1 MICQWWALWQII
13 DLRDTGKSRY
23 FAITEFNNCFII
35 GSWPSLFF
43 NVYFREAK
51 RSAIFH
57 PRVTARRRKA
67 WYRLRM
73 SRILF
78 AAKHNLD
85 PSAYGQ
91 ANTAILLTRA
101 RCWGIPLL
109 MSFMYIG
116 DHWSAWLHD
125 SSIIKWSLIFFL
137 FSYLSGNPIH
147 CDCSLEWLRLLLVKN
162 VLHAVQDGEHI
173 KCASPLRAG
182 DKALISLSHNQLCGK
197 STGFPS

>member
-109 MSFMYIG
+109 MSFMYKG

-125 SSIIKWSLIFFL
+125 SSIIKWSLIFFVQL
-137 FSYLSGNPIH
+137 PVWESNP
-147 CDCSLEWLRLLLVKN
+147 LRLQSWMAAIATCEERVTF
-162 VLHAVQDGEHI
+162 
-173 KCASPLRAG
+173 C
-182 DKALISLSHNQLCGK
+182 
-197 STGFPS
+197 TGWRTYQMCFTAACWGQGSDFFVS